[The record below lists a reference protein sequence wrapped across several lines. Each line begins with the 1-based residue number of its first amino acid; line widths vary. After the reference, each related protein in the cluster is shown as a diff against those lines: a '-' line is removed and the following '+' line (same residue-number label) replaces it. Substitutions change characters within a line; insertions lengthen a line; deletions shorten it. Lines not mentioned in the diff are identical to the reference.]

1 MTQEFSFV
9 PHDPQD
15 RPEDKRVWIRAIAR
29 LQDSLVLTDAFNMSV
44 KIVSMAS
51 GSPEITSCFP
61 LTDKP
66 FGVTVLS
73 DGETIAVTTENQKFM
88 FLLNVRSGSEPRRV
102 HTKKQYRGVGPGPN
116 GNIVVSCGKNLDQE
130 PSVDVISLNGDILQ
144 TLRTFSGNLLLDYL
158 AVFRDDLFITD
169 KNTNSV
175 YCVSISTGALKETMT
190 HDAMQWPRQVAVGND
205 GSVLVACSDSDL
217 VLRNVGG
224 NWRVILTGREH
235 GENGKVKAT
244 ALAMVGTSVVVAWG
258 WFGDSV
264 LKRHVNIT

>member
-1 MTQEFSFV
+1 M
-9 PHDPQD
+9 
-15 RPEDKRVWIRAIAR
+15 WIRAIAR
-29 LQDSLVLTDAFNMSV
+29 LQDNLVLTDAFNMSV

-51 GSPEITSCFP
+51 GSPEVTSCFP

-66 FGVTVLS
+66 YGVTVLS
-73 DGETIAVTTENQKFM
+73 DGETIAVTTKEKKIM

-144 TLRTFSGNLLLDYL
+144 TLHTFSGNLRLDYL
-158 AVFRDDLFITD
+158 AVCRDDLFISD
-169 KNTNSV
+169 ENTNSV
-175 YCVSISTGALKETMT
+175 YRVSISTGALKETMT
-190 HDAMQWPRQVAVGND
+190 HHTMEWPRQVAVGND
-205 GSVLVACSDSDL
+205 GSVLVACSDRNL

-244 ALAMVGTSVVVAWG
+244 ALATVGTSVVVAWG
-258 WFGDSV
+258 RFGDSV
-264 LKRHVNIT
+264 LKLHVNIT